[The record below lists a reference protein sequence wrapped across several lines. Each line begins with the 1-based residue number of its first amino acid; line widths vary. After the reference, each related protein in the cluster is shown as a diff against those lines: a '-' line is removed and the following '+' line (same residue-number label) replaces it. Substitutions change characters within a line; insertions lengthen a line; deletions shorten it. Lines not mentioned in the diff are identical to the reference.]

1 MSSDLVT
8 YTPPSVAEWQQIN
21 EMTKAVA
28 ATEFVPAAMRGK
40 PAAVL
45 ACVLTGRELGIGPM
59 QSLKHIAIIEGKPGL
74 SAELM
79 AGLVRSRGH
88 KLRIITRT
96 TTEAEVE
103 GVRADDPQHPLRV
116 RWTLK
121 DAERAGLCTI
131 SDDGRSRARDRNNK
145 PMPWE
150 KYPDAVLL
158 ARAISALC
166 RALFSDVTAGFS
178 YTAEEIESSNDSTE
192 ATWGEVEVDRTTGE
206 VLEEGPIA
214 GAVTTTPAPAMAAT
228 GIHTNEQGIPTG
240 FMVPTLDDIKQIRT
254 VRAAKE
260 VIQSS
265 SPQFQ
270 ALVPRAISATYHTDP
285 HQWWDNAKNVADWR
299 LVLEY
304 AVELGDYEQH
314 EMSGV
319 GVVPPTTTPDPTF
332 DPGRADR
339 TGREAADESA
349 TTPGSDDPQGGDG
362 DGD

>member
-8 YTPPSVAEWQQIN
+8 YTPPSPAEWQQIN
-21 EMTKAVA
+21 ELAKAVA
-28 ATEFVPAAMRGK
+28 ATEFVPVAMRGK

-88 KLRIITRT
+88 KLRIITRSSD
-96 TTEAEVE
+96 EAEVE

-131 SDDGRSRARDRNNK
+131 SDDGRPRARDRNNK

-166 RALFSDVTAGFS
+166 RALFSDITAGFS
-178 YTAEEIESSNDSTE
+178 YTPEEIESSNGSTE
-192 ATWGEVEVDRTTGE
+192 ATWGEVEVDMTTGE
-206 VLEEGPIA
+206 VTDSDRLDGDSHPVQPVGPS
-214 GAVTTTPAPAMAAT
+214 
-228 GIHTNEQGIPTG
+228 
-240 FMVPTLDDIKQIRT
+240 VPTLEQIKRLRRPDDANTLIRQAGEDFGQL
-254 VRAAKE
+254 VERA
-260 VIQSS
+260 VIDMHHPAAPRDWWVGSS
-265 SPQFQ
+265 
-270 ALVPRAISATYHTDP
+270 ISQRRD
-285 HQWWDNAKNVADWR
+285 
-299 LVLEY
+299 VLEY
-304 AVELGDYEQH
+304 AVELADQQQH
-314 EMSGV
+314 EKSAAGSD
-319 GVVPPTTTPDPTF
+319 GPPAVPAADPTS
-332 DPGRADR
+332 DPGRAER
-339 TGREAADESA
+339 PIGNHGEGRDSA
-349 TTPGSDDPQGGDG
+349 TTPGSDIPQGGDAP
-362 DGD
+362 

>member
-1 MSSDLVT
+1 MEGNPMNRDLVA
-8 YTPPSVAEWQQIN
+8 YTPPSSAEWQQIN
-21 EMTKAVA
+21 EMAKAVA

-131 SDDGRSRARDRNNK
+131 SDDGRPRARDRNNK

-178 YTAEEIESSNDSTE
+178 YTPEEIESTDGQTD
-192 ATWGEVEVDRTTGE
+192 AVWGEPEVDRTTGE
-206 VLEEGPIA
+206 VLGEGPIA
-214 GAVTTTPAPAMAAT
+214 GAVTPTPAPAMAT
-228 GIHTNEQGIPTG
+228 SDRYL
-240 FMVPTLDDIKQIRT
+240 TLGDLKQIHS
-254 VRAAKE
+254 VRDAKQL
-260 VIQSS
+260 IQMC

-270 ALVPRAISATYHTDP
+270 QLVPRAITAVFLTDP
-285 HQWWDNAKNVADWR
+285 HQWWDNAKNVDDWR
-299 LVLEY
+299 QVLEY
-304 AVELGDYEQH
+304 TVELADQHQH
-314 EMSGV
+314 ETV
-319 GVVPPTTTPDPTF
+319 GAGPSPDPAPAPTS
-332 DPGRADR
+332 DPASGSARGRQNHA
-339 TGREAADESA
+339 
-349 TTPGSDDPQGGDG
+349 GSDDQGGDA
-362 DGD
+362 DGG